1 MAQLSFFNKNDFDAL
16 NEFEIGGSLS
26 WSPQRPFASSS
37 LVASICRH
45 DKILISEPP

>member
-16 NEFEIGGSLS
+16 NGFGIGGSLF
-26 WSPQRPFASSS
+26 WSPQRLFASSS

-45 DKILISEPP
+45 EKILISEPP